1 MARPLALL
9 AALALAACQPG
20 PRPAAPATADLRG
33 EIRRAATADA
43 PPPEGG
49 PGECWATDV
58 TPAVIETVSEQ
69 VVATPEQRDAA
80 GRILRPASYRTV
92 THQRILRDRRAVHF
106 RTPCPAEM
114 TLEFVATLQRA
125 LKARGYYL
133 APVSG
138 ALDAPTRDAIRRFQE
153 PLGLDSPV
161 LSLAAARAL
170 GLVTTDLKD
179 L

>member
-1 MARPLALL
+1 MARLIAIG

-20 PRPAAPATADLRG
+20 PRPEAPSTADLKS
-33 EIRRAATADA
+33 EIRRAASPDA
-43 PPPEGG
+43 PPPADA
-49 PGECWATDV
+49 PGVCWATDV

-69 VVATPEQRDAA
+69 VVVTPEQRDAA
-80 GRILRPASYRTV
+80 GRLLAPASYRSE
-92 THQRILRDRRAVHF
+92 THQRIVRDRTAVHF
-106 RTPCPAEM
+106 RTPCPDQM
-114 TLEFVATLQRA
+114 SLEFVATLQRA

-133 APVSG
+133 APVTG

>member
-1 MARPLALL
+1 MARSLAIAAVLVL
-9 AALALAACQPG
+9 AGCQPG
-20 PRPAAPATADLRG
+20 PRPEAPATADLKT
-33 EIRRAATADA
+33 EIRRAATPDA
-43 PPPEGG
+43 PPPAGG

-69 VVATPEQRDAA
+69 VVVTPERRDAT
-80 GRILRPASYRTV
+80 GRVISPASYRSD
-92 THQRILRDRRAVHF
+92 THQRIVRDRTAVHF

-138 ALDAPTRDAIRRFQE
+138 VLDAPTRDAIRRFQE